1 MSNLLLIA
9 LIGMDFFLLGLV
21 LIALRRRQSPDLLG
35 ILKEMDQ
42 EQRVLKELRDSIRDD
57 LDQKMVEVK
66 RIYEKVTVIATDAE
80 MELKSSSDFVS
91 KEVAAVL
98 EEARRELEAPLEE
111 IASQRTRLSAL
122 LQKSKQER
130 QILQKSMARAEK
142 LSRFFD
148 RRIPYQE
155 VLEEIE
161 DKKYSDAR
169 FLLSKGL
176 SAQQVASEL
185 NLPETDV
192 QLIASMGT

>member
-9 LIGMDFFLLGLV
+9 LIGMDMFLLGLV
-21 LIALRRRQSPDLLG
+21 MVALRRRQSPDLLG

-42 EQRVLKELRDSIRDD
+42 EQRVLRELRDSIRDD
-57 LDQKMVEVK
+57 LDHKMGEVK
-66 RIYEKVTVIATDAE
+66 RIYEKVTVLASDAE
-80 MELKSSSDFVS
+80 MELKSSGDFVS

-98 EEARRELEAPLEE
+98 EEARKELEAPLEE
-111 IASQRTRLSAL
+111 IGNQRTRLSAL
-122 LQKSKQER
+122 LQKSKEER
-130 QILQKSMARAEK
+130 QILQKSVARAEK

-161 DKKYSDAR
+161 DKKYIDAR

-176 SAQQVASEL
+176 SPQQVASEL

-192 QLIASMGT
+192 QLIASMGS